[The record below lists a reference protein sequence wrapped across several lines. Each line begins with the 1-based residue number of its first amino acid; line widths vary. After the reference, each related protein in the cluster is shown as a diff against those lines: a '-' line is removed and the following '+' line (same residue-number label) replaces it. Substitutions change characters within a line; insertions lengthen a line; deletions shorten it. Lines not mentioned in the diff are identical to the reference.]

1 MESVVL
7 FAALFLA
14 FVNGA
19 NDNMKG
25 VATLYGSGVLGYRG
39 ALALA
44 TGSTL
49 AGSLASVFLASGLV
63 SAFSAKGLVPQASL
77 TPAFLAAA
85 GLAAGATVLLA
96 TRFGFPVST
105 THALLGGLAGAG
117 FVAAGPALRLGALG
131 AIFVL
136 PLVASPLLAVVLA
149 SGTYVTGRAARR
161 RFGVEASTCV
171 CVGEEWVPV
180 AAPAGAMARA
190 AGGKL
195 TVLVEASPEECRRRY
210 VGSFAGVSAQSA
222 VTAGHV
228 TSAAVVGFAR
238 GLNDTPKIL
247 GLVVGASALSP
258 GAGAVAVSAAIAV
271 GGLVGARRVAETL
284 ARRLTPMNEGQGLAG
299 NLSTSILVAGASGLG
314 LPVSTTH
321 VATGG
326 IFGIGAASGELRW
339 RTAGAVA
346 LAWVTTLP
354 LAALLGAAAMA
365 VLR

>member
-1 MESVVL
+1 
-7 FAALFLA
+7 
-14 FVNGA
+14 
-19 NDNMKG
+19 MKG
-25 VATLYGSGVLGYRG
+25 VATLYGAGVLSYRR

-44 TGSTL
+44 TVSTL
-49 AGSLASVFLASGLV
+49 LGSLASIFLASGLV
-63 SAFSAKGLVPQASL
+63 SAFSTRGLVPQAAL

-117 FVAAGPALRLGALG
+117 FVVAGSALNLGALG
-131 AIFVL
+131 ATFIL
-136 PLVASPLLAVVLA
+136 PLVASPLLAIVLA
-149 SGTYVTGRAARR
+149 SGIYVAGRGSRR
-161 RFGVEASTCV
+161 RLGVEAATCV
-171 CVGEEWVPV
+171 CVGEEWLPV
-180 AAPAGAMARA
+180 AATAGAMSRA
-190 AGGKL
+190 AGGRL
-195 TVLVEASPEECRRRY
+195 AVLVDSSAEECRRRY
-210 VGSFAGVSAQSA
+210 VGSFAGVSAQSV

-238 GLNDTPKIL
+238 GLNDTPKVL
-247 GLVVGASALSP
+247 GLVVGASVLGP
-258 GAGAVAVSAAIAV
+258 GAGAVAVAAAMAA
-271 GGLVGARRVAETL
+271 GGLFGARRVAETL
-284 ARRLTPMNEGQGLAG
+284 AKKVTPMNEGQGLAG
-299 NLSTSILVAGASGLG
+299 NLSTSILVVGASRLG

-326 IFGIGAASGELRW
+326 IFGIGAASGEMRW
-339 RTAGAVA
+339 RMAGAVV